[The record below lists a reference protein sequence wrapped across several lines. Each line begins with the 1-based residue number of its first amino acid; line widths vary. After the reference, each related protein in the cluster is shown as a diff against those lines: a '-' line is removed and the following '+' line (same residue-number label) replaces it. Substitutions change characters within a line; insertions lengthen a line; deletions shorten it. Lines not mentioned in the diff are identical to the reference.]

1 MMSKKMIKVICII
14 MAVLMALG
22 TCAALVSVFAVDEA
36 YYETYVN
43 PKTGDNDGDYLVPA
57 GIAVAAILAII
68 VCVALPKMRSKDSDD
83 DDDEDEADDVE
94 EAENIKSS
102 PEKTANV
109 NKNSGKPE
117 IIKKDK

>member
-14 MAVLMALG
+14 MAVLMALSA
-22 TCAALVSVFAVDEA
+22 CAALVSVFAVDEG

-68 VCVALPKMRSKDSDD
+68 VCVALPKMRKKDGDD
-83 DDDEDEADDVE
+83 EDDDEDDEDEDVTDVKKSVPE
-94 EAENIKSS
+94 KKSS
-102 PEKTANV
+102 EK
-109 NKNSGKPE
+109 KDDGKPQ